1 MPLTAIAIK
10 NAKPGPKT
18 RRLWDAEGLYLEVSP
33 AGGRWWRWKYRFA
46 GKEKR
51 LALGVFPAL
60 SLQDARAKRD
70 EARKLLRAGIDP
82 GQEKRKA
89 QAAASADSFE
99 QIAREWFAKQSPLWA
114 PAHSK
119 RWIELFERD
128 IFPWIGARPN
138 SQISAS
144 EMLTVLRR
152 IESRGAVDTAHRAV
166 GSCGQVFRYAVASAR
181 NGVDPTRDLKGALVP
196 VEGKHF
202 SAVTEPA
209 RLAVL
214 LRVLNGYQGTLT
226 VRCALRLAPLLFVRP
241 GELRKAQWKDIDL
254 DNAQWRFTSSKTK
267 MELVVPLARQ
277 ALAILHELRPLTGSG
292 PFVFPSARG
301 KERPMSD
308 NALLAAMR
316 GMGIDKTELTTHGFR
331 AAARTILDEVLHM
344 RPDIIEC
351 QLAHAVRDPNGR
363 AYNRTSYLNER
374 VAMMQIWADYLQKLE
389 EGAGA
394 KVLPFKNEAA

>member
-1 MPLTAIAIK
+1 
-10 NAKPGPKT
+10 
-18 RRLWDAEGLYLEVSP
+18 
-33 AGGRWWRWKYRFA
+33 
-46 GKEKR
+46 
-51 LALGVFPAL
+51 
-60 SLQDARAKRD
+60 
-70 EARKLLRAGIDP
+70 
-82 GQEKRKA
+82 
-89 QAAASADSFE
+89 
-99 QIAREWFAKQSPLWA
+99 
-114 PAHSK
+114 
-119 RWIELFERD
+119 
-128 IFPWIGARPN
+128 
-138 SQISAS
+138 
-144 EMLTVLRR
+144 
-152 IESRGAVDTAHRAV
+152 
-166 GSCGQVFRYAVASAR
+166 
-181 NGVDPTRDLKGALVP
+181 
-196 VEGKHF
+196 
-202 SAVTEPA
+202 
-209 RLAVL
+209 
-214 LRVLNGYQGTLT
+214 
-226 VRCALRLAPLLFVRP
+226 
-241 GELRKAQWKDIDL
+241 
-254 DNAQWRFTSSKTK
+254 